1 MKQKEQNSFFR
12 EGDELLFG
20 RGDKLIVV
28 VVQYAAFST
37 ASSIFS
43 TTIFLL
49 AQDNIGSD
57 GCAFR

>member
-1 MKQKEQNSFFR
+1 MYEAVRTEFSFARGMSFYLG
-12 EGDELLFG
+12 GD
-20 RGDKLIVV
+20 RLIVV

-49 AQDNIGSD
+49 AQDNIGSI